1 MHSTLHTK
9 NILVLTLAGIVSLAG
24 VTGSL
29 AQNDESSAAGN
40 AELTQDAPKD
50 DKSVRSGPGGRDDMN
65 DRVSGAGP
73 VSPSVGAS
81 AGVPLAGTSQLG
93 GAAPA
98 RMERSE
104 GSLLRWGP
112 VELHP
117 HTSFSASYGNGLQAS
132 PGIESSSWYF
142 QLAPGLGMNL
152 GKDWVLDYTPTL
164 RWYTDPD
171 FEDGVDHAVSLTGR
185 TEYRDWLFGLSQG
198 FGISSEPL
206 VETASQTEEET
217 WSTSLSASR
226 ALSSKVAVD
235 LGLSQDLRFV
245 NGSSQQEQLTDTL
258 QWATMNWLN
267 YQYVKELTF
276 GVGAGFT
283 YEQVEIGSDMTSEQL
298 QARVS
303 WNPGEKLTFVL
314 EGGADIRQF
323 LDSDAEDMITPIYSL
338 TADYSL
344 FENTSLFV
352 SASRDVT
359 PSYYSETVTDTIGFS
374 TGARQRL
381 MGRFFLTVSVGYGST
396 EYSGTE
402 TGGTGLPTGVDDY
415 KSTSFNVSLAT
426 RFGKRGDVSV
436 FYSKTWNKSDSI
448 IYQFDPETVGI
459 QLSYGL

>member
-1 MHSTLHTK
+1 
-9 NILVLTLAGIVSLAG
+9 
-24 VTGSL
+24 
-29 AQNDESSAAGN
+29 
-40 AELTQDAPKD
+40 
-50 DKSVRSGPGGRDDMN
+50 
-65 DRVSGAGP
+65 
-73 VSPSVGAS
+73 
-81 AGVPLAGTSQLG
+81 
-93 GAAPA
+93 
-98 RMERSE
+98 
-104 GSLLRWGP
+104 
-112 VELHP
+112 
-117 HTSFSASYGNGLQAS
+117 
-132 PGIESSSWYF
+132 
-142 QLAPGLGMNL
+142 
-152 GKDWVLDYTPTL
+152 
-164 RWYTDPD
+164 
-171 FEDGVDHAVSLTGR
+171 VDHAVSLTGR

-396 EYSGTE
+396 EYSGTQ